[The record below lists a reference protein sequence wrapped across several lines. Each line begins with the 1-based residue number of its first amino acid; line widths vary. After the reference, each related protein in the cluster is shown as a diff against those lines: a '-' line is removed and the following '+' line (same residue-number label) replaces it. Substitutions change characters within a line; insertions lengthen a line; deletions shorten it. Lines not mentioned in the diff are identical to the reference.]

1 MVLWVSICPR
11 YSFAIHMCKIYM
23 GMYHYIYVN
32 ILRYV
37 KRATSKVHCVHMNF
51 ITRGIFQLTSVFSWY
66 LLSKD
71 VYLQLFGLTKQEE
84 SASRSSS
91 GIKRLLWKCLL
102 SLNIWS
108 WNVYLLCK
116 NVHSQ
121 NAFYQWCNLL
131 NFVWLMYTIYTYL
144 HACSLGSKKANSW

>member
-1 MVLWVSICPR
+1 MQFTCAKFTQIC
-11 YSFAIHMCKIYM
+11 ILTNM
-23 GMYHYIYVN
+23 YIY
-32 ILRYV
+32 LGMKKEPQV
-37 KRATSKVHCVHMNF
+37 KLHCVHMNF
-51 ITRGIFQLTSVFSWY
+51 IARGIFQLTSVFSWY

-71 VYLQLFGLTKQEE
+71 VCLQFFALAKQEE

-91 GIKRLLWKCLL
+91 GTKCLFQKCLL

-116 NVHSQ
+116 HVHSQ
-121 NAFYQWCNLL
+121 NVFYQGWNLL
-131 NFVWLMYTIYTYL
+131 NFVWLIYTYL